1 MKRRTLLALLA
12 GALLF
17 CAAVLLLYPVRRTRV
32 VRQAEREEIKAFSAY
47 LEEQMPPVEEQKTPV
62 PFERLLEAC
71 RAYNERL
78 LEACRAYNE
87 RIYAEEQCDL
97 DGQTMQ
103 EALLNL
109 TEYDYAQEVFAVLSC
124 PTVEL
129 EVPVYLGASAAHLNQ
144 GVAVLGQTSLPVGGE
159 NTNCVIAGHRSWNA
173 AIRFRSIEDLQPGDR
188 VYLTNPWETLTYQVV
203 AAETICPSAIEAVR
217 IKDGRQ
223 LLTLFTCTAP
233 NTHRYLVL
241 CEAVP

>member
-17 CAAVLLLYPVRRTRV
+17 CAAALLGYPARRTRV
-32 VRQAEREEIKAFSAY
+32 VRQAEREEIRAFSAY
-47 LEEQMPPVEEQKTPV
+47 LEAQQPPVVEKETPV
-62 PFERLLEAC
+62 SFEQLLEAC
-71 RAYNERL
+71 RAYNEQ
-78 LEACRAYNE
+78 
-87 RIYAEEQCDL
+87 IYAEGQCNL

-103 EALLNL
+103 EAPLEL
-109 TEYDYAQEVFAVLSC
+109 TEYGYAQEVFAVLSC

-144 GVAVLGQTSLPVGGE
+144 GAAVLGQTSLPVGGE

-203 AAETICPSAIEAVR
+203 AAETIRPGAIEAVQ
-217 IKDGRQ
+217 IEAGRE

>member
-17 CAAVLLLYPVRRTRV
+17 CAAALLCYPARRTRV
-32 VRQAEREEIKAFSAY
+32 VQQAEREEIRAFSAY
-47 LEEQMPPVEEQKTPV
+47 LEAQQPPMEPQETPV

-71 RAYNERL
+71 HAYNEK
-78 LEACRAYNE
+78 
-87 RIYAEEQCDL
+87 IYAEGQCNL
-97 DGQTMQ
+97 DGRTMQ
-103 EALLNL
+103 EAPLDL
-109 TEYDYAQEVFAVLSC
+109 TEYGYAQEVFAVLSC
-124 PTVEL
+124 PTVGL

-144 GVAVLGQTSLPVGGE
+144 GAAVLGQTSLPVGGE

-173 AIRFRSIEDLQPGDR
+173 AIRFRAIEDLQPGDR

-203 AAETICPSAIEAVR
+203 AAETIRPSALEAVR
-217 IKDGRQ
+217 IKDGRR

>member
-17 CAAVLLLYPVRRTRV
+17 CAAALLLYPVRRTQV

-47 LEEQMPPVEEQKTPV
+47 LEEQMPPVKKQETPV
-62 PFERLLEAC
+62 PF
-71 RAYNERL
+71 ERL

-103 EALLNL
+103 EAPLDLA
-109 TEYDYAQEVFAVLSC
+109 EYGYAQEVFAVLSC

-173 AIRFRSIEDLQPGDR
+173 AIRFRAIEDLQPGDR

-203 AAETICPSAIEAVR
+203 AAETIRPSAIEAVR

>member
-17 CAAVLLLYPVRRTRV
+17 CAAALLGYPMRRTRV
-32 VRQAEREEIKAFSAY
+32 VRQAEREEIRAFSAY
-47 LEEQMPPVEEQKTPV
+47 LEEQTTPV
-62 PFERLLEAC
+62 KERETPVSLERLLEAC
-71 RAYNERL
+71 HAYNEQ
-78 LEACRAYNE
+78 
-87 RIYAEEQCDL
+87 IYAEGQCDL

-103 EALLNL
+103 EAPLEL
-109 TEYDYAQEVFAVLSC
+109 TEYGYAQEVFAVLSC

-188 VYLTNPWETLTYQVV
+188 VYLTNPWQTLTYQVV
-203 AAETICPSAIEAVR
+203 AAETIRPSAVEAVR